1 MHSQAKVNSEIAS
14 KASFEK
20 IRYGQC
26 WEDADIVIEAMNLQ
40 PDDVVLSI
48 CSAGD
53 NTLAIL
59 AKNPAKVIAIDLS
72 SAQLAC
78 LELRVAA
85 YKTLEYE
92 EVLSLMGCSEN
103 HNRRD
108 LYRLCRGELSA
119 TAQAFWDEHQTTID
133 LGLCASGK
141 FESYFSI
148 FRNVILPL
156 VHNTQEISNLIHG
169 GTLTQRQA
177 FYDKTWNTWQW
188 RTLFKLFFS
197 RFMMGLLGRHPS
209 FFQYAEGDIYSFL
222 MNSTRHALTALNP
235 SANPYLQWILTGQF
249 KTSLPFSLRR
259 ENFEAIKANLDRLEW
274 RKQSLEEV
282 LDDAHDSSS
291 NLKFDAFNL
300 SDVFEYMSQEAYET
314 LLKKLVRR
322 ANHGARLVYWNMMAN
337 RRRPEFMSTT
347 LKSLN
352 ELANHL
358 YKENKTFFYTR
369 FVVEEVVNA

>member
-1 MHSQAKVNSEIAS
+1 MRSQRRNDSEIAS

-26 WEDADIVIEAMNLQ
+26 WEDADVVLEAMNVQ
-40 PDDVVLSI
+40 PGDVVLSI

-92 EVLSLMGCSEN
+92 QVLSLMGCDN
-103 HNRRD
+103 KHNRSE
-108 LYRLCRGELSA
+108 LYKHCRSELS
-119 TAQAFWDEHQTTID
+119 TEAQNFWDEHKTTID

-141 FESYFSI
+141 FENYFSV
-148 FRNVILPL
+148 FRNVVLPL
-156 VHNTQEISNLIHG
+156 VHTSEEISTLIAG
-169 GTLTQRQA
+169 GSSIQRKA

-188 RTLFKLFFS
+188 RALFKLFFS
-197 RFMMGLLGRHPS
+197 RFVMGLLGRHPS
-209 FFQYAEGDIYSFL
+209 FFRYAQGDIYSFL
-222 MNSTRHALTALNP
+222 MGSTKHALTTLNP

-259 ENFEAIKANLDRLEW
+259 ENFDAIKANLDRLEL

-282 LDDAHDSSS
+282 LDDVQNGFAKI
-291 NLKFDAFNL
+291 KFDAYNL
-300 SDVFEYMSQEAYET
+300 SDVFEYMSTDAYET
-314 LLKKLVRR
+314 LLTKLVSA
-322 ANHGARLVYWNMMAN
+322 ANPEARLVYWNMMAN
-337 RRRPEFMSTT
+337 RRRPENLSTQ
-347 LKSLN
+347 LISH
-352 ELANHL
+352 EDLATHL

-369 FVVEEVVNA
+369 LVVEEVANA